1 MRWEWIHLVR
11 MSNVMGNLELRRV
24 GWDRLIAL
32 NSREVCELIIS
43 GEGAPEI
50 MRMMSI
56 HQLVENLDAA

>member
-24 GWDRLIAL
+24 GWDHLIPL

-43 GEGAPEI
+43 GEGALCISLWKIWMPL
-50 MRMMSI
+50 R
-56 HQLVENLDAA
+56 